1 MPSAAFSARP
11 AGLTR
16 DAIVVAALGLIEERG
31 LEDFST
37 RKLGERLG
45 LKAMSLYH
53 YFPSREA
60 LLDAVVDHMVA
71 EVPLPDV
78 SRIAWKRGL
87 LRLAHG
93 YRAMGHRHLPAVA
106 LLALRCPTS
115 PTMQRFLGT
124 LEGLLLKAGLKPRSA
139 AQWLLIQRDYVMG
152 SLMTD
157 HAVSLFP
164 LPTPQGRSGSAASRN
179 TSLIVAGDHRAR
191 AFDKGFNTLLDAI
204 ARECVT

>member
-1 MPSAAFSARP
+1 MPSTAFSARP
-11 AGLTR
+11 TGLTR

-78 SRIAWKRGL
+78 SRIAWKQGL

-157 HAVSLFP
+157 HAVSLFS